1 MLFYC
6 SKALGGSAYFN
17 SWIFFHM
24 PALFNFIFLNFIDGP
39 ARFPLKVQISHQI
52 SFRFVSD
59 TSLSFMKAVNF
70 TRPGLRYSRFS
81 SVKSCLSFLKV
92 SASFLSFF
100 SPDLRRK
107 NRRYLSIFE
116 CFASTCYFPT
126 LKPEWPFSS
135 TSFRVHAFRFN
146 RSLFSAWP
154 HIYRRCS

>member
-1 MLFYC
+1 MSQKLPSGFE
-6 SKALGGSAYFN
+6 LHGIVWGPFTDV
-17 SWIFFHM
+17 
-24 PALFNFIFLNFIDGP
+24 FLINYLHSFQVV
-39 ARFPLKVQISHQI
+39 LQI
-52 SFRFVSD
+52 VSD